1 MSLASSIAIRYLKH
15 GIGPNISCPT
25 DSFVIQTAVDAFGFG
40 IGRSAVEEAGGG
52 AAREGGLA
60 SDVRS
65 D

>member
-40 IGRSAVEEAGGG
+40 IGRGAVEEVGGG
-52 AAREGGLA
+52 VREGGLA